1 MADVSTLAQSF
12 IPDAATDKSIL
23 ELLGKEVPLER
34 RIFVNRNLRLGN
46 IEHVGF
52 DLDWTLADYARL
64 PLGNLTF
71 EAVLDRLVGKYGYP
85 PAVRKAEFRPDF
97 YHRGLLIDKQIGTV
111 LKMDRHRYVG
121 RAYLG
126 RTHLTPD
133 DRKRIYREKRI
144 DLSRER
150 FYHVDTL
157 FELPEVNLF
166 SEFVELLQ
174 TGQLGT
180 WQPTFQEVF
189 TAIRAATDEVH
200 ADGTLKRVILSDL
213 PRFIP
218 DKHEV
223 GLTLRK
229 MKREGRRLILITNSE
244 WYYTNAVCSY
254 LFGDGAGSPPGAP
267 AEAAGS
273 WRDIFD
279 LVVVSA
285 AKPLFFQKPRP
296 FLELDDQGEVA
307 GEVLTPA
314 WGGIYSGGSRDGLMA
329 LLGTLGEKILYIGD
343 HIYGDIRWTRVSSTW
358 RTALIVSE
366 LEEEL
371 QTRET
376 LLTDLNEARSLAAFG
391 YELESRLG
399 RLNEMIA
406 IVSAGGGNTEELRT
420 QRAELVRR
428 LRRLQREARSRQDR
442 LAAAFNPTWGSVFRQ
457 GTSKSL
463 FAEEVEDYACL
474 YTSRLS
480 NFLYYGADQYFRVL
494 SDPMMHDNFIQRP
507 SDPGLPPSQPMK
519 TADSP
524 GRKLQPT

>member
-1 MADVSTLAQSF
+1 MADVSTLTKSF
-12 IPDAATDKSIL
+12 IPDAATDETIL
-23 ELLGKEVPLER
+23 EYLAQEPPLER
-34 RIFVNRNLRLGN
+34 RVFVNRNLRLGN

-52 DLDWTLADYARL
+52 DLDWTLASYARL
-64 PLGNLTF
+64 PLGQLTF
-71 EAVLDRLVGKYGYP
+71 EAVLDRLVSRYDYP
-85 PAVRKAEFRPDF
+85 AAVRQAEFRPDF
-97 YHRGLLIDKQIGTV
+97 YHRGLLIDKQMGTV

-126 RTHLTPD
+126 RTHLTPE

-174 TGQLGT
+174 TGRLGT
-180 WQPTFQEVF
+180 WQPTFQEIF

-218 DKHEV
+218 DKDEAA
-223 GLTLRK
+223 LTLKK

-254 LFGDGAGSPPGAP
+254 LFSDGAGAP
-267 AEAAGS
+267 SSALMEAGEAGEAGEATAS
-273 WRDIFD
+273 WRELFD
-279 LVVVSA
+279 LVIVSA
-285 AKPLFFQKPRP
+285 AKPLFFRKARA
-296 FLELDDQGEVA
+296 FLELDGRGEVA

-314 WGGIYSGGSRDGLMA
+314 WGGLYSGGSRDGLMA

-366 LEEEL
+366 LEDEL
-371 QTRET
+371 QKREK
-376 LLTDLNEARSLAAFG
+376 LADDLGEVRSLAAFG

-399 RLNEMIA
+399 RLNERIA
-406 IVSAGGGNTEELRT
+406 IVGAGGGSAEELLR
-420 QRAELVRR
+420 QRAELARR
-428 LRRLQREARSRQDR
+428 LRRLQRDARSRQDR

-494 SDPMMHDNFIQRP
+494 FDPMMHDIVIQRP
-507 SDPGLPPSQPMK
+507 PDPDLLPAGK
-519 TADSP
+519 
-524 GRKLQPT
+524 